1 MRILQKDF
9 TYYILLII
17 TIIIFLIS
25 INITK
30 ESTYKKIKNE
40 QFKIIEKTKKDYGI
54 KLILKGKEKV
64 LAYLYIDKDKIDN
77 EYNKYDLGDTITI
90 TAQEK
95 EIKQKTLDNT
105 FDYKKYLNNQ
115 KIYKEVEITNI
126 KINTKNKNIFYK
138 IKNKIIKRQE
148 NHI

>member
-105 FDYKKYLNNQ
+105 FDYK
-115 KIYKEVEITNI
+115 NI
-126 KINTKNKNIFYK
+126 
-138 IKNKIIKRQE
+138 
-148 NHI
+148 

>member
-64 LAYLYIDKDKIDN
+64 
-77 EYNKYDLGDTITI
+77 
-90 TAQEK
+90 
-95 EIKQKTLDNT
+95 
-105 FDYKKYLNNQ
+105 
-115 KIYKEVEITNI
+115 
-126 KINTKNKNIFYK
+126 
-138 IKNKIIKRQE
+138 
-148 NHI
+148 